1 MAAATAEFAIM
12 HFNSAGCD
20 DDDADGAGG
29 TYQACRSIAA
39 LGNDCTPCQSGAPVT
54 YLCRI
59 DLYAW
64 DPFTPCPMATDGRY
78 PDGVVQ
84 LVFRGLADG
93 RHTVEIK
100 MVDALGNDAYNATEA
115 GQSAIRY
122 SWIIDTNP
130 PQSMISRW
138 PALRASANTTAAFEI
153 ASDDQHSLFVC
164 ELDGTQRPCDPHF
177 VSGFASARY
186 AELGHGLHTFR
197 ALVQDTAGNIDL
209 ANVPTYTWF
218 VDREAPTIAFDQ
230 PPEGSSFPYGGLIA
244 TNTWD
249 AYFSANEPVARF
261 ECRFAAVP
269 FPDRIGCCEIGF
281 RPLAPGCVQP
291 CIDAAAPASCTATS
305 NATMR
310 ARRAYSSCAV
320 DRLRRNFQAYQPAGA
335 WEACASPYRMQQ
347 LEQGAAYSLEV
358 VATDL
363 HGNALPKANAAR
375 WFYAV
380 DRLAADRPAEAA
392 SAVLNSAVLAEED
405 CAPISMMLILACV
418 IAWALLVLVIGLLG
432 CGLVSYKPPVLGEM
446 KGAAADVDISYDD
459 AMAMMGMK
467 ETSLDSMLHTEPG
480 YIDSF
485 GACAP

>member
-1 MAAATAEFAIM
+1 
-12 HFNSAGCD
+12 
-20 DDDADGAGG
+20 
-29 TYQACRSIAA
+29 
-39 LGNDCTPCQSGAPVT
+39 
-54 YLCRI
+54 
-59 DLYAW
+59 
-64 DPFTPCPMATDGRY
+64 
-78 PDGVVQ
+78 
-84 LVFRGLADG
+84 
-93 RHTVEIK
+93 
-100 MVDALGNDAYNATEA
+100 
-115 GQSAIRY
+115 
-122 SWIIDTNP
+122 
-130 PQSMISRW
+130 MISRW
-138 PALRASANTTAAFEI
+138 PSLRASANATATFEI

-218 VDREAPTIAFDQ
+218 VDREPPTIAFDQ
-230 PPEGSSFPYGGLIA
+230 PPEGSSFPYGGMIA

-320 DRLRRNFQAYQPAGA
+320 DRLRRNFQAYQPAGV
-335 WEACASPYRMQQ
+335 WEACASPYQMLQ
-347 LEQGAAYSLEV
+347 LEQGVAYSLEV

-375 WFYAV
+375 WFYAA
-380 DRLAADRPAEAA
+380 DRLYADRPAEAL

-405 CAPISMMLILACV
+405 CAPISMVLILACV

-446 KGAAADVDISYDD
+446 KGVAADEDISYDD
-459 AMAMMGMK
+459 AMAMMGMN

-485 GACAP
+485 GMNKFDESDEVSTDPVFHSNINPVLASAALGAYHDTVPKDKPVHSHTLEVSSDPAVLLTSLGLDPNNDSSDEDRDEDMGFGAAYDDFSSSDEESHVL